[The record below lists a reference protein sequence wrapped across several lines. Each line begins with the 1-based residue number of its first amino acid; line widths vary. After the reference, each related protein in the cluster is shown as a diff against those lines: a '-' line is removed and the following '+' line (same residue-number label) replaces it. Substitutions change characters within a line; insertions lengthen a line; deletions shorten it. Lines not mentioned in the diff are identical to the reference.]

1 MSVKSVE
8 TAEPDHLGKAIRKY
22 RRDIGLTQAQ
32 LAVALGIAPTSIYRY
47 EAGTS
52 TPDVGAL
59 QKLYLHSEHQ
69 QNNEAKK
76 LFYDALTDKVG
87 LGLSL
92 GNQGD
97 GASPNG
103 GPSGSIRHVIVQG
116 RPLTP
121 REQLLAV
128 ALVIMLR
135 NNLNESSDKMMQI
148 LLEPWMK
155 AAKDDLAE

>member
-1 MSVKSVE
+1 MTVKSVE
-8 TAEPDHLGKAIRKY
+8 PAEPDHLGKAIRKY

-59 QKLYLHSEHQ
+59 QKLYLHSENQ
-69 QNNEAKK
+69 QNSEAKK

-87 LGLSL
+87 LGLTL
-92 GNQGD
+92 GNRGD
-97 GASPNG
+97 AASSNTG
-103 GPSGSIRHVIVQG
+103 TASSLRNVLVQG

-135 NNLNESSDKMMQI
+135 NNLNDSSDKMMQL

-155 AAKDDLAE
+155 AAKDDLVE

>member
-1 MSVKSVE
+1 
-8 TAEPDHLGKAIRKY
+8 L
-22 RRDIGLTQAQ
+22 GLT
-32 LAVALGIAPTSIYRY
+32 
-47 EAGTS
+47 
-52 TPDVGAL
+52 
-59 QKLYLHSEHQ
+59 
-69 QNNEAKK
+69 
-76 LFYDALTDKVG
+76 
-87 LGLSL
+87 L
-92 GNQGD
+92 GNRGD
-97 GASPNG
+97 AASSN
-103 GPSGSIRHVIVQG
+103 SGTASSIRNVLVQG

>member
-1 MSVKSVE
+1 MSVKDVE
-8 TAEPDHLGKAIRKY
+8 TEEPNHLGKAIRKY
-22 RRDIGLTQAQ
+22 RREIGLTQAQ

-59 QKLYLHSEHQ
+59 QKLYLHSENQ
-69 QNNEAKK
+69 QNSEAKK

-87 LGLSL
+87 LGLTL
-92 GNQGD
+92 GNRGD
-97 GASPNG
+97 AASSNACTA
-103 GPSGSIRHVIVQG
+103 SSLRNVLVQG

-121 REQLLAV
+121 REQLLTV

-155 AAKDDLAE
+155 AAKDDLVE